1 MTLLFFIL
9 ILAGCSVLYLSHRHQ
24 GCLPQ
29 ALASKPWRPIG
40 WLLLLLAL
48 ACGLRTFS
56 AITAVFAWLTIAML
70 AFSVL
75 PFFSLLL
82 NKNRRRHGQP

>member
-1 MTLLFFIL
+1 MILLFFML
-9 ILAGCSVLYLSHRHQ
+9 ILAACSVLYLSHRHQ

-29 ALASKPWRPIG
+29 PLAAKPWRPIG

-56 AITAVFAWLTIAML
+56 VITAVFAWLTIAML
-70 AFSVL
+70 VFSVL
-75 PFFSLLL
+75 PFFSLLV
-82 NKNRRRHGQP
+82 NKNRGQRGQP